1 MMRVQSVTL
10 VSKIC
15 EIVILFLAV
24 SLAGCKERSVVA
36 SDVKGSAD
44 KGFFVGDGCY
54 SLETLEGQQAGVLC
68 IESSAEESLSGENAM
83 VAYGYTTQTA
93 QWCKKT
99 VSIKFLNGHTVY
111 NFPKPPGV
119 SGMDFK
125 AKDDQ
130 QGLMNTEV
138 FGGGIRTFVYKKVK
152 SLVGTPMFN
161 SPKCKVF

>member
-10 VSKIC
+10 VSKVC

-24 SLAGCKERSVVA
+24 SLAGCKERSDVA
-36 SDVKGSAD
+36 SDVKGSD
-44 KGFFVGDGCY
+44 NKGFFVGDGCY
-54 SLETLEGQQAGVLC
+54 SLITLEGQQAGVLC
-68 IESSAEESLSGENAM
+68 IQASTEESITGENAM
-83 VAYGYTTQTA
+83 VAYGYSTQNA
-93 QWCKKT
+93 EWCGKT
-99 VSIKFLNGHTVY
+99 VSIKFLHGHTVY

-119 SGMDFK
+119 SGMDFN

-152 SLVGTPMFN
+152 SLVGTPMFI
-161 SPKCKVF
+161 SSKCKVF